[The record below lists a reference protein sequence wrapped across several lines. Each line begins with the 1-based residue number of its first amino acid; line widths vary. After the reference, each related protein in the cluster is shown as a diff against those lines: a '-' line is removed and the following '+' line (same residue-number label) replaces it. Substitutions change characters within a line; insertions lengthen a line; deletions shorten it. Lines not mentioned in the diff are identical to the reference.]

1 MKLDE
6 FIKNVLLDID
16 KGLIET
22 ELVKNILFIL
32 QKKVTE

>member
-16 KGLIET
+16 KGLNESEKITGKEY
-22 ELVKNILFIL
+22 FIL
-32 QKKVTE
+32 SFKRK